1 MLLGENE
8 IRGYGFSI
16 SQEEPLFRGYVFRPA
31 VFSYF
36 ALISKSLICL
46 QKSENLREPC
56 QGTTAQVDPEIM
68 PINGQESR
76 TPLLSFEAVSLG
88 YIKGNCPSF
97 HNLNQT
103 TTEANYTANYNT
115 P

>member
-1 MLLGENE
+1 M
-8 IRGYGFSI
+8 
-16 SQEEPLFRGYVFRPA
+16 FRGYAFGPA

-36 ALISKSLICL
+36 ALIGESLICS

-68 PINGQESR
+68 PIDGQESR

-88 YIKGNCPSF
+88 CIKGNRPSF
-97 HNLNQT
+97 HNLDRT
-103 TTEANYTANYNT
+103 TAEANYTANYDT